1 LQQVDKHENIGLR
14 KCSFCRVCSKRAISI
29 EQTPGAM
36 LSRPIKIIKSVYVQS
51 EFSSAVMTRQASRS
65 GAENARLRVADA
77 SDCDLKA
84 LRSKR
89 CVQLCRRLSTQL
101 RATSYATAPCRKTS
115 RA

>member
-14 KCSFCRVCSKRAISI
+14 KCSFCRVCSQRAISI

-65 GAENARLRVADA
+65 GAENAPLRVADA

-84 LRSKR
+84 LRSAVPQVVNATAR
-89 CVQLCRRLSTQL
+89 HQLCNSAL
-101 RATSYATAPCRKTS
+101 PENE
-115 RA
+115 